1 MSSANTDRSGTLSL
15 DNLNASRHF
24 SVSAKHGTKLTSI
37 GDTLYQRLQ
46 PTGLFCYSN
55 SKRVN
60 WVNNQLLNGLKLNS
74 KPSKAPN

>member
-1 MSSANTDRSGTLSL
+1 MSFANTDRSGTLSL
-15 DNLNASRHF
+15 DDLNASRHF

-46 PTGLFCYSN
+46 PTGSFCYSN
-55 SKRVN
+55 SKGVK

-74 KPSKAPN
+74 QPSKAPN